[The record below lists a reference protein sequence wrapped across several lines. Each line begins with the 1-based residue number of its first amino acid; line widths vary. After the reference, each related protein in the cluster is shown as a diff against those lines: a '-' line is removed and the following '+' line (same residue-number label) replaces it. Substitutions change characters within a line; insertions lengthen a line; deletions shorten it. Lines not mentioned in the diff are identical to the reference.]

1 MTEIKLVSKAL
12 QTERLGNGHRKLLRT
27 LTVKIDQEYITIPKN
42 TKTDYSSIPWYGRV
56 LVRWS
61 KVDIAGVVHDWLY
74 AEGKLAN
81 ESISRTKADGIW
93 RRVALAG
100 EHHANFIQAW
110 ICWFFL
116 RIGGWLAWN
125 KCRLKDKY
133 HK

>member
-1 MTEIKLVSKAL
+1 MPETKLISKPL

-27 LTVKIDQEYITIPKN
+27 LTIKIDDQYISVPKN
-42 TKTDYSSIPWYGRV
+42 TQTDYSSIPWFGRI

-74 AEGKLAN
+74 AKGKLVN
-81 ESISRTKADGIW
+81 EPILRAKADEIW
-93 RRVALAG
+93 RIVALAG
-100 EHHANFIQAW
+100 DHHANFFQAW

-125 KCRLKDKY
+125 KCRKKDKLNN
-133 HK
+133 